1 MSVFPS
7 NVNIFLVLDPYCCC
21 LDLDLLMAS
30 GTVLPKG
37 KLWHFNTAEFRIRM
51 DPGFFFADPDIK
63 NPDPSVFCF
72 NKLMRS
78 K

>member
-1 MSVFPS
+1 MSVFLS

-21 LDLDLLMAS
+21 LDLDPLMAS

-51 DPGFFFADPDIK
+51 DPVFFSLIRTLKIRIRPFFALT
-63 NPDPSVFCF
+63 N
-72 NKLMRS
+72 
-78 K
+78 